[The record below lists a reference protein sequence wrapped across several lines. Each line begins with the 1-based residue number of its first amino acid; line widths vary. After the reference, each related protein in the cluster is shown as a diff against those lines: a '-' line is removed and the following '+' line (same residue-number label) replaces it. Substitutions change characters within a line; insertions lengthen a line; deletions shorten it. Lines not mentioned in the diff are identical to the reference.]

1 MTTSQTSNHKDFG
14 KYDTDE
20 FWDNLKNEF
29 FSTWKTDDCIIQGN
43 GKDEIQV
50 IFVPKEQLKKAIK
63 LASKLEKK
71 GFQI

>member
-1 MTTSQTSNHKDFG
+1 MTTSQSFNHKDFR

-43 GKDEIQV
+43 GKDGLQV
-50 IFVPKEQLKKAIK
+50 IFIPKNKMRTLLKIAAKT
-63 LASKLEKK
+63 EKR
-71 GFQI
+71 GF

>member
-43 GKDEIQV
+43 VKDGLQV
-50 IFVPKEQLKKAIK
+50 IFIPKSIMRTLLKIAAKT
-63 LASKLEKK
+63 EKR
-71 GFQI
+71 GF